1 MQNEVPELSLVSD
14 DFDRLGLRPNEAR
27 PRIIRAAASMTA
39 QRFCGPDSLEA
50 NGVHKEALAEL
61 SATVYRVLDPRRRDS
76 AIERALLSQPESI
89 PTIVE
94 SWLHP
99 KYIRAVRPTPSTS
112 FHSDDLST
120 VKRDDVFPSPN
131 YRPPSQWELV
141 VQRWVFYARAR
152 VVWGMLLLAL
162 LLGMLLARQ
171 VRTPT
176 LAGLSDPET
185 PTIAKPT
192 ELHPP
197 LRTPEA
203 RYEQPATSTAEIK
216 ASREGKEPGKG
227 DDSEQPKR
235 AREARKA
242 KQGPAGAPIAIEMAE
257 AVADLSAHQPAG
269 GEETTVPPSLGA
281 AEVDSPIDWKV
292 AVDQALNGIF
302 EHASQDFDF
311 DDSIAQDPAMQ
322 DEAMTLAPLNYAEDI
337 VPLPEAI
344 VETPQ
349 ADEPRAAPQVP
360 SSIGSVIFAGE
371 FELADQYLTQWQAEF
386 ALTSSRAMEML
397 CEYLI
402 QLSDHP
408 ADANRVL
415 QWSCITAE
423 RLLQREEVELAT
435 QVFRWTAP
443 ALPRADS
450 EDWAEQ
456 YKRYGDSMPTIARM
470 QSRAQ
475 EITTVRT
482 LDDVQRGE
490 ALQVGRYRCFML
502 RDWAGGLAW
511 LAQSSDPR
519 LSMIAVQ
526 EIQWLGAKQPSSA
539 AGLEL
544 AEQWMERA
552 QRMRGRMRDSIY
564 LHAEEI
570 LDQLGGRDTDD
581 LVALEITR
589 LRKQISEA
597 IGLHVKLVSSLTSE
611 RQTNLLDKPTSSP
624 QRGMTPLEQ
633 PQDKTS
639 GQDAASVEKAEEQAG
654 MYGHLKVNQQDQ
666 RIAIL
671 YPTGTELDQEV
682 IDQIVGAFR
691 LAAGRYDLRFEG
703 YFNLVQETHVDYV
716 VGGANA
722 DGQQVRLQ
730 IGGEDQRLR
739 FSDGQARGTI
749 RLPAGTHVVVW
760 SLTAD
765 RSRMPP
771 SSVTFRDVSTAEPL
785 EIRCRPDSGTAEDR
799 FVRLLRETTQ

>member
-39 QRFCGPDSLEA
+39 QRFCAPDSLEA
-50 NGVHKEALAEL
+50 SGVHKEALAEL

-89 PTIVE
+89 PTMVE

-99 KYIRAVRPTPSTS
+99 KYISAVRPTPSTS
-112 FHSDDLST
+112 FHPDERSA
-120 VKRDDVFPSPN
+120 VKREDFFPSPN
-131 YRPPSQWELV
+131 YQPPSQWELV

-185 PTIAKPT
+185 PTIAKPI

-197 LRTPEA
+197 LKKPEA
-203 RYEQPATSTAEIK
+203 RHEQPETSAEET
-216 ASREGKEPGKG
+216 SPYGGPNGTRGPGNTEGP
-227 DDSEQPKR
+227 
-235 AREARKA
+235 RKA
-242 KQGPAGAPIAIEMAE
+242 KKGPAGDPIAIEIAE
-257 AVADLSAHQPAG
+257 AAAPTTADQPAG
-269 GEETTVPPSLGA
+269 GEETAVPPSLGA
-281 AEVDSPIDWKV
+281 AEVDSPIDWK
-292 AVDQALNGIF
+292 AALDQALNGIF
-302 EHASQDFDF
+302 EHTSQDFDF
-311 DDSIAQDPAMQ
+311 GDSIALRPGMKDGS
-322 DEAMTLAPLNYAEDI
+322 MTLAPPDYAEDI

-349 ADEPRAAPQVP
+349 ADELHAPQVP
-360 SSIGSVIFAGE
+360 PSIGSAIFAGE
-371 FELADQYLTQWQAEF
+371 FELADQYLTQWQVEF
-386 ALTSSRAMEML
+386 ALSSARAMEML
-397 CEYLI
+397 CEYLM
-402 QLSDHP
+402 QMTDNQT
-408 ADANRVL
+408 DANRVL

-435 QVFRWTAP
+435 KVFLWTAP
-443 ALPRADS
+443 ALPRAVS
-450 EDWAEQ
+450 EDWIEQ
-456 YKRYGDSMPTIARM
+456 YKRYRDSMPTIARM
-470 QSRAQ
+470 QTRAQ
-475 EITTVRT
+475 KITAVST

-519 LSMIAVQ
+519 LSMIAVR
-526 EIQWLGAKQPSSA
+526 EIQWLGAKQPSPA
-539 AGLEL
+539 AGLDL

-552 QRMRGRMRDSIY
+552 QRMQGRMRESVY
-564 LHAEEI
+564 LHVEEI
-570 LDQLGGRDTDD
+570 LDQLGGRDAED

-597 IGLHVKLVSSLTSE
+597 IGLRVRLVSSIVAE
-611 RQTNLLDKPTSSP
+611 RQTNLRDKPTSSP

-633 PQDKTS
+633 PQDATP
-639 GQDAASVEKAEEQAG
+639 GQEAASGREVEEQVG
-654 MYGHLKVNQQDQ
+654 MYGQLKVNQQDQ

-691 LAAGRYDLRFEG
+691 VAAGRYDLQFEG
-703 YFNLVQETHVDYV
+703 YFNLVQETHVDYI

-749 RLPAGTHVVVW
+749 RLPAGTHAVVW

-765 RSRMPP
+765 RSPMPP
-771 SSVTFRDVSTAEPL
+771 SSVTIRDVSTAEPI
-785 EIRCRPDSGTAEDR
+785 EVRCRPDSGPADQR
-799 FVRLLRETTQ
+799 FVRLLRETAQ